1 MELKNTINR
10 IFGMSSSDII
20 KQEKGKCIVNR
31 DFMEKSLRHENSLYC
46 DTDIIA
52 TIVTYEKFKKYQEE
66 MNNEMYRKI

>member
-1 MELKNTINR
+1 MELKNTLNR

-20 KQEKGKCIVNR
+20 KQEKCIVNR
-31 DFMEKSLRHENSLYC
+31 DFIEKSLRHENSLYC

-66 MNNEMYRKI
+66 MNDEMYRKI